1 MLYSVILN
9 ILCNCEMTNRD
20 KVWTLVYFHLEQEYF
35 EGQKELLNEM
45 VDNMIE
51 IKGNS

>member
-1 MLYSVILN
+1 MDIILFSPG
-9 ILCNCEMTNRD
+9 TRRFW
-20 KVWTLVYFHLEQEYF
+20 WT
-35 EGQKELLNEM
+35 KELLNEM